1 MTLRSFM
8 ALGALAI
15 LMGINGFLLYKE
27 YTWHDEYKG
36 IAPPEFKKR
45 IDAVKGDPLQD
56 LKPIK
61 ANRQAN
67 LEAMGLTPEMVKKA
81 LKKMDDLDETQGE
94 RFRILLDDVD
104 PETELIDALCG
115 QTQDVRPRYGA
126 LRLMV
131 EDIEGKRMPIKL
143 ARATGIKRQSWSKV
157 APIDEV
163 YRQAELGEERQPDAT
178 LMAVASI
185 LLNREPDLLEGRR
198 PFGRSLASSWS
209 WKTVVSESPGIEDRA
224 VDYFTLMHLAWE
236 YAAGAGGLCGQ

>member
-1 MTLRSFM
+1 MQLRSFM
-8 ALGALAI
+8 ALGALFI
-15 LMGINGFLLYKE
+15 LGGINGYLLYKE
-27 YTWHDEYKG
+27 YTWHEEYKG

-45 IDAVKGDPLQD
+45 VSVDKSDPLQD

-61 ANRQAN
+61 ASRKQN
-67 LEAMGLTPEMVKKA
+67 LEMMGLTPEMVKKA
-81 LKKMDDLDETQGE
+81 LEKMEDLEETQGE
-94 RFRILLDDVD
+94 RFKILLDEVD

-115 QTQDVRPRYGA
+115 QTQQVRPRYGA
-126 LRLMV
+126 MRLLV
-131 EDIEGKRMPIKL
+131 EEVEGKRMPLKL
-143 ARATGIKRQSWSKV
+143 ARATSLKRQPWSKR

-178 LMAVASI
+178 LMGVAAI
-185 LLNREPDLLEGRR
+185 LLGRESDLLEGRR

-224 VDYFTLMHLAWE
+224 VDYFVLMHLAWE